1 MIGKDLSILR
11 WKLSMSLECRSLKDY
26 LCLCFGCHLVVLKRK
41 SDFRNWSLYPLS
53 KPKWAELKRDFRLLL
68 VALLWR
74 LLSPPCGDSL
84 RGLAGLQQLMKA
96 PGESPQSLC
105 CYSWH
110 TWRWVR
116 EKLLSRR
123 KGGTCPAA
131 HRQLL
136 CPTFGQTAFQTEI
149 IRQWVPA
156 PWGSDG
162 METGLAWVGAGR
174 GNRRGNG
181 LQEDAPD
188 SRSLQRTLLS
198 SVSWAEVPRR
208 LHLPVFLLLYHHPS
222 STLVSWSW
230 TNFLFI

>member
-1 MIGKDLSILR
+1 
-11 WKLSMSLECRSLKDY
+11 MSLKCRSLKNY
-26 LCLCFGCHLVVLKRK
+26 LCLCFGCHLFVLKRK
-41 SDFRNWSLYPLS
+41 NDFRNWSLYPLS

-105 CYSWH
+105 CCSWH

-116 EKLLSRR
+116 EELLSKR

-131 HRQLL
+131 HCQLL

-156 PWGSDG
+156 PWGSDA

-188 SRSLQRTLLS
+188 SRSLQRHSCLQSHELRCLGGCISPSFFCFIITPHPHWFPGLGQTFS
-198 SVSWAEVPRR
+198 SYNFYFF
-208 LHLPVFLLLYHHPS
+208 FLTS
-222 STLVSWSW
+222 Q
-230 TNFLFI
+230 